1 MEYILLFTQLITIYM
16 LLRFNRKVKILNSE
30 NNYLEC
36 KNKNVISESK
46 KLKQQL
52 VEIIE
57 KDENDD

>member
-1 MEYILLFTQLITIYM
+1 MEYILLVTQIITIFM
-16 LLRFNRKVKILNSE
+16 LLRFNKKVQILNSE

-46 KLKQQL
+46 KLKQKL
-52 VEIIE
+52 VEITE